1 MPMPNARQNNPVF
14 SGTSPALRLLRL
26 YFRQMTRP
34 ILAILGLS
42 LILTVLGVVLLYWSG
57 ELSLRYNAWTTRS
70 RERYPHINP
79 SPTPQSRELNTKI
92 MTWLF
97 RFLGA
102 CILLASILMLS
113 GVWR

>member
-1 MPMPNARQNNPVF
+1 M
-14 SGTSPALRLLRL
+14 
-26 YFRQMTRP
+26 
-34 ILAILGLS
+34 
-42 LILTVLGVVLLYWSG
+42 ILTVLGLVLLYWSG
-57 ELSLRYNAWTTRS
+57 ELSLRYNAWTTRF

-79 SPTPQSRELNTKI
+79 PAVQPSRQLNTTIVK
-92 MTWLF
+92 WLF

>member
-1 MPMPNARQNNPVF
+1 MKYCNSTAGAPSLILPP
-14 SGTSPALRLLRL
+14 
-26 YFRQMTRP
+26 MTRT
-34 ILAILGLS
+34 IVASLGLS
-42 LILTVLGVVLLYWSG
+42 LILTALGVVLLYWSG
-57 ELSLRYNAWTTRS
+57 ELSLRYNAWTTRF

-79 SPTPQSRELNTKI
+79 PPTPQSRELNTKI